1 MGIETRHLSRDD
13 VDDITRRI
21 VTELLDCVGIDNATF
36 VGRERFRANLAFLQA
51 LREQHEDRG
60 REFRR
65 GLFQNTGNLVAL
77 CLVSLALLGGGYLVG
92 HGFTLK

>member
-1 MGIETRHLSRDD
+1 MSDQQKPPKEAIEAARLL
-13 VDDITRRI
+13 
-21 VTELLDCVGIDNATF
+21 VTEILDCVGIDNATF
-36 VGRERFRANLAFLQA
+36 IGRERMRANMAFLQM

-77 CLVSLALLGGGYLVG
+77 TLMSLLFLASGYLLG
-92 HGFTLK
+92 HGLIVK

>member
-1 MGIETRHLSRDD
+1 MAIERGDQWKDEREEAC
-13 VDDITRRI
+13 RRL
-21 VTELLDCVGIDNATF
+21 VSELFDCIGIDNATF
-36 VGRERFRANLAFLQA
+36 VGRERMRANLAFLQA

-77 CLVSLALLGGGYLVG
+77 GIVSMLLVAGGYLIG
-92 HGFTLK
+92 HGFILK